1 MKQLKNNIG
10 TMGII
15 DALKGISSIGIVI
28 YHYGHFSQIGLT
40 DPPFSEIFDYIYVYG
55 YYLVDLFFIISGFL
69 FYKAF
74 SLKIANCEIDFKQF
88 IMQRYIKL
96 FPLFLVTTGVTAV
109 GQWIILYHTGSTFMH
124 GADLYSLLLNMIG
137 LQYVGLDNGLSF
149 NGPAWYISVL
159 MLCYVA
165 YFFICKYQCS
175 WAYTFTLFFLIMYKC
190 NLSVPMMTQHVFRG
204 LLGFSM
210 GRLCFYIWLTVKGR
224 YIRNISVTIMAFTF
238 VLWLL
243 FKHKQIDILGDK
255 FLYFLLVF
263 WPSLFLFCIV
273 SEITDK
279 ILSNKLFLWFGK
291 ISYSLFLWHFPIEVF
306 FVIVNHFANYRIDF
320 NKPEIWEIRL
330 LLSITIAVVS
340 FYFIEPALDKFVKK
354 ILRGSFI
361 CENDF
366 REQGVC
372 ITHALKGK
380 RDEDKRK

>member
-1 MKQLKNNIG
+1 MFV
-10 TMGII
+10 GIYFHI
-15 DALKGISSIGIVI
+15 T
-28 YHYGHFSQIGLT
+28 F
-40 DPPFSEIFDYIYVYG
+40 FD
-55 YYLVDLFFIISGFL
+55 
-69 FYKAF
+69 
-74 SLKIANCEIDFKQF
+74 
-88 IMQRYIKL
+88 
-96 FPLFLVTTGVTAV
+96 
-109 GQWIILYHTGSTFMH
+109 
-124 GADLYSLLLNMIG
+124 
-137 LQYVGLDNGLSF
+137 
-149 NGPAWYISVL
+149 
-159 MLCYVA
+159 
-165 YFFICKYQCS
+165 
-175 WAYTFTLFFLIMYKC
+175 MYKC
-190 NLSVPMMTQHVFRG
+190 NLSVPMMTQRVFRG
-204 LLGFSM
+204 LLGFSI

-224 YIRNISVTIMAFTF
+224 YIRNISVTIMAFTS

-255 FLYFLLVF
+255 FLYFVLVF

-273 SEITDK
+273 SETTDK

-306 FVIVNHFANYRIDF
+306 LVIVKHFANYRIDF

-330 LLSITIAVVS
+330 LLSIIMAVVS
-340 FYFIEPALDKFVKK
+340 FYFIEPALDKLVKK